1 MFEQQKRNAITKKDH
16 SKKGCVDEEIVSL
29 VDLVNSKDN
38 MYTTS
43 SCAGRIVLL
52 QEPKSGKKKDFE
64 WLYVSHSKANFIE
77 IKKSLGDLSADTI
90 WLKMEPF
97 IIHICLKN
105 IDDVNDFIDMLR
117 DVGLKHSGIITMKKR
132 IIVEVVGNEILE
144 VPIAAHGQLLIDENY
159 FEYLVGEANNKLLS
173 SRKRLKMFEN
183 KLKFF

>member
-1 MFEQQKRNAITKKDH
+1 MIFEQQKKVAITKKDH
-16 SKKGCVDEEIVSL
+16 SKKGSVDEEIKSL
-29 VDLVNSKDN
+29 VDLVNSKNN

-52 QEPKSGKKKDFE
+52 QEPASGKKKDFE
-64 WLYVSHSKANFIE
+64 WLYVSHSKAEFNK
-77 IKKSLGDLSADTI
+77 IKDNLKDLSDDTI

-97 IIHICLKN
+97 IIHICLKSL
-105 IDDVNDFIDMLR
+105 DDVNDFIDLLR

-159 FEYLVGEANNKLLS
+159 LAYLVGEANNKLMS

-183 KLKFF
+183 RLE